1 MMEFQ
6 IALLKLENKLGKMVP
21 KDEIFDEMSRQIAI
35 LGEEDQEAYDKMMKA
50 LESSTII
57 EPQFERIIAILKMQ
71 GHIYEPKKGFISRIP
86 DSDIKDFCE
95 GTTDYTRIERLEDK
109 ISSARDDIDMLNDK
123 LAIWEKSLMELKEK
137 TKKCAICKKPVTNKL
152 LNKDGNYFC
161 GNDCEAKYW
170 KIKAKKTKK

>member
-1 MMEFQ
+1 MEFQ

-71 GHIYEPKKGFISRIP
+71 GHI
-86 DSDIKDFCE
+86 
-95 GTTDYTRIERLEDK
+95 
-109 ISSARDDIDMLNDK
+109 
-123 LAIWEKSLMELKEK
+123 
-137 TKKCAICKKPVTNKL
+137 
-152 LNKDGNYFC
+152 
-161 GNDCEAKYW
+161 
-170 KIKAKKTKK
+170 